1 VKCIITPSSR
11 LLRACRLLGRLQKRL
26 QGGYLNAMP
35 RSIGRQNKTFGG
47 CGPAALVPALGSG
60 FGCPGAGRPRGLLCS
75 GVRVRRGTTTGRVTR
90 ILRPFSW
97 SAEPWKVGNG
107 RRADGSQTHI
117 TGQKRHRLGA
127 RAACTTLLGR
137 TNPEFHRD
145 PTEPWYFR
153 RRRATPTRG
162 VCTCMPA
169 PRRPPSSSNP
179 SAS

>member
-1 VKCIITPSSR
+1 MKCIITPSSR

-127 RAACTTLLGR
+127 RAACYITRSHKPGVPPRPDGTVVF
-137 TNPEFHRD
+137 PS
-145 PTEPWYFR
+145 TESDAHAWSMYVHAR
-153 RRRATPTRG
+153 
-162 VCTCMPA
+162 PA
-169 PRRPPSSSNP
+169 PPAIIVEPEC
-179 SAS
+179 